1 VKKRLRKRSYLL
13 TGALIAL
20 VAVAWHFFAPS
31 NIGGSTRYVVTSGVS
46 MQPHFH
52 TGDLAITRP
61 ASTYKVGEVVAY
73 HSTLLHVTVLHRII
87 ARHGS
92 RYVFKGDNNNFID
105 PVQPTRAE
113 LLGKLWIHV
122 PHGGFVLK
130 ALHAPIVAAVLCV
143 LLGLFALFGAGKQ
156 RARRNRRRQGGSGS
170 NRPGIPLVNGPR
182 HHDGTRPTNYG
193 ALLAA
198 SAFAV
203 AAFAVLAAFAFAR
216 PAHHRAAK
224 VTPFS
229 QRVTFAYNAHVRRN
243 PVYPDG
249 TVSTGDPVFLSM
261 VRQLKLH
268 IDYRLAT
275 GADTNLT
282 GSEKVVLT
290 MTGPSGWKRT
300 FVLTPSTRFSGS
312 HTSTDVSLD
321 LAQLQGLLSE
331 IEKLTGSPGFGTF
344 SLSVGPQVQVSGTV
358 AGRSVNTSFHPALSF
373 SFASGQLQVAGGPSG
388 SGSAS
393 SSGPS
398 ASSPADFTQT
408 QSGSVSTPATAA
420 TTFPVFGISPQVATL
435 RWIAI
440 VGLLL
445 SAVVTLYFYLRKR
458 GEPFE
463 ESFRIMAQYGHMI
476 VPIVGGEDLG
486 WPPVDVA
493 SIKALVRLAESGQRL
508 ILHNRSGDLDT
519 YMVNEEG
526 TVYRYQVKPSNVVW
540 GDWSDPAAP
549 VEAAA

>member
-1 VKKRLRKRSYLL
+1 VKKRLRFRSYVL
-13 TGALIAL
+13 TGTVIAL

-73 HSTLLHVTVLHRII
+73 HSTVLHVTVLHRII
-87 ARHGS
+87 ARHGN

-130 ALHAPIVAAVLCV
+130 ALHAPIVAAVLCALV
-143 LLGLFALFGAGKQ
+143 GLFALFGAGQK
-156 RARRNRRRQGGSGS
+156 RGRRKRRRQGESGS

-203 AAFAVLAAFAFAR
+203 AAFAVLAAIAFAR

-224 VTPFS
+224 VTPYS
-229 QRVTFAYNAHVRRN
+229 QRVTFAYSAHVRRN

-249 TVSTGDPVFLSM
+249 RVITGDPVFLTM
-261 VRQLKLH
+261 VRQLNLH
-268 IDYRLAT
+268 IDYRLVSDA
-275 GADTNLT
+275 ATNLT
-282 GSEKVVLT
+282 GSEKVALT
-290 MTGPSGWKRT
+290 MTGPSGWKRS

-321 LAQLQGLLSE
+321 LSQLQGLLSQ
-331 IEKLTGSPGFGTF
+331 IEKLTASPGFGTF
-344 SLSVGPQVQVSGTV
+344 SLSVGPQVSVSGTV
-358 AGRSVNTSFHPALSF
+358 AGRPVSTSFHPALSF
-373 SFASGQLQVAGGPSG
+373 SFASGQLQVAGGASG
-388 SGSAS
+388 AA
-393 SSGPS
+393 S
-398 ASSPADFTQT
+398 ASSPGASATSAADFTQT
-408 QSGSVSTPATAA
+408 QSGSVSAPTTAA
-420 TTFPVFGISPQVATL
+420 TTLPVFGIAPQIATL

-440 VGLLL
+440 IGLLA
-445 SAVVTLYFYLRKR
+445 SIAVTLYFYLRKR

-463 ESFRIMAQYGHMI
+463 ETFRIMAQYGHMI

-486 WPPVDVA
+486 WPPVDVT

-508 ILHNRSGDLDT
+508 ILHNRSDDVDT

-526 TVYRYQVKPSNVVW
+526 TVYRYQVKPSKVIW
-540 GDWSDPAAP
+540 GDWSQDAGP
-549 VEAAA
+549 VRAAA

>member
-1 VKKRLRKRSYLL
+1 VL
-13 TGALIAL
+13 TGALVAL

-73 HSTLLHVTVLHRII
+73 HSTVLHVTVLHRII
-87 ARHGS
+87 ARHGN

-130 ALHAPIVAAVLCV
+130 ALHAPVVAAVLCV
-143 LLGLFALFGAGKQ
+143 LVGLFALFGAGKQ
-156 RARRNRRRQGGSGS
+156 RGRRNRRRQGRSGS

-182 HHDGTRPTNYG
+182 HHDGIRPTNYG

-198 SAFAV
+198 SAFVV
-203 AAFAVLAAFAFAR
+203 AAFAVLAALAFAR
-216 PAHHRAAK
+216 PAHHRAEK
-224 VTPFS
+224 VTPYS
-229 QRVTFAYNAHVRRN
+229 QRVTFSYSAHVRRN

-249 TVSTGDPVFLSM
+249 RVSTGDPVFLTM
-261 VRQLKLH
+261 VRQLNLH

-275 GADTNLT
+275 GAATNLT

-300 FVLTPSTRFSGS
+300 FVLTPRTRFSGS

-321 LAQLQGLLSE
+321 LAELQGLLSE
-331 IEKLTGSPGFGTF
+331 IEKLTASPGFGTF
-344 SLSVGPQVQVSGTV
+344 SLGVGPQVEVAGTV
-358 AGRSVNTSFHPALSF
+358 AGRAVNTSFHPALSF
-373 SFASGQLQVAGGPSG
+373 SFGSGQLQVAGVPSG
-388 SGSAS
+388 AAGAS
-393 SSGPS
+393 SSGS
-398 ASSPADFTQT
+398 SEAASPADFTQT
-408 QSGSVSTPATAA
+408 QRGSVSVPATAA
-420 TTFPVFGISPQVATL
+420 TTLPVFGIEPQITTL

-440 VGLLL
+440 IGLL
-445 SAVVTLYFYLRKR
+445 AAIAVTLYFYLRKR

-486 WPPVDVA
+486 WPPVDVT

-508 ILHNRSGDLDT
+508 ILHNRSGDVDT

-526 TVYRYQVKPSNVVW
+526 TVYRYQVKPSKVIW
-540 GDWSDPAAP
+540 GEWSGEAGP
-549 VEAAA
+549 VKAAA

>member
-1 VKKRLRKRSYLL
+1 VKKRFRFRSYVL
-13 TGALIAL
+13 TGTLVAL
-20 VAVAWHFFAPS
+20 VALAWHFFAPS

-52 TGDLAITRP
+52 TGDLAIVRP
-61 ASTYKVGEVVAY
+61 ASNYKVGDVVAY

-87 ARHGS
+87 ARQGN

-105 PVQPTRAE
+105 PVKPTRTE
-113 LLGKLWIHV
+113 LLGKLWIHL
-122 PHGGFVLK
+122 PHGGIVLK
-130 ALHAPIVAAVLCV
+130 SLHTPIVAAVLCALV
-143 LLGLFALFGAGKQ
+143 GLFAVFGFGEH
-156 RARRNRRRQGGSGS
+156 RRRRRRRPRSESGS
-170 NRPGIPLVNGPR
+170 NRPGISLVNGPR
-182 HHDGTRPTNYG
+182 HHDGTRPINYG

-198 SAFAV
+198 SAVAV
-203 AAFAVLAAFAFAR
+203 AAFAVFAAFAFAR
-216 PAHHRAAK
+216 PAHHRAAR
-224 VTPFS
+224 VTQFS
-229 QRVTFAYNAHVRRN
+229 QRVTFGYSAHVRRS

-249 TVSTGDPVFLSM
+249 TVSTGDPVFLTM
-261 VRQLKLH
+261 VRQLNLH
-268 IDYRLAT
+268 IDYRLASD
-275 GADTNLT
+275 APTNLT

-300 FVLTPSTRFSGS
+300 FMLAPSTRFSGS
-312 HTSTDVSLD
+312 HTSTDVAVNLS
-321 LAQLQGLLSE
+321 QMQGLLSE
-331 IEKLTGSPGFGTF
+331 IQRLTGSPGFGTF
-344 SLSVGPQVQVSGTV
+344 ALSVGPQLQVSGTV
-358 AGRSVNTSFHPALSF
+358 ADHPVNTSYSPALSF
-373 SFASGQLQVAGGPSG
+373 TFGSGQLQVAGGPGAATG
-388 SGSAS
+388 SSA
-393 SSGPS
+393 G
-398 ASSPADFTQT
+398 FTQT
-408 QSGSVSTPATAA
+408 QRGSVSLPGTAP
-420 TTFPVFGISPQVATL
+420 TTVTAFGVSPQIATL

-440 VGLLL
+440 IGLLL
-445 SAVVTLYFYLRKR
+445 SITVTLYLYLRKR

-508 ILHNRSGDLDT
+508 ILHNRADAVDT

-540 GDWSDPAAP
+540 GDWSEPASP

>member
-1 VKKRLRKRSYLL
+1 LVL
-13 TGALIAL
+13 TGTLVAL

-31 NIGGSTRYVVTSGVS
+31 NIGGSTRYVATSGVS

-52 TGDLAITRP
+52 TGDLAIVRP
-61 ASTYKVGEVVAY
+61 ASNYKVGDVVAY

-87 ARHGS
+87 ARHGN

-130 ALHAPIVAAVLCV
+130 ALHGPIVAAVLCTLV
-143 LLGLFALFGAGKQ
+143 GLFAVFGFGEQ
-156 RARRNRRRQGGSGS
+156 RKRRNRRRRSASGS

-182 HHDGTRPTNYG
+182 HHDGTRPTNYS

-198 SAFAV
+198 SAFAL
-203 AAFAVLAAFAFAR
+203 AAFAVLAAIAFAR
-216 PAHHRAAK
+216 PAHHRAALL
-224 VTPFS
+224 TPYS
-229 QRVTFAYNAHVRRN
+229 QRVTFGYSAHVRRS
-243 PVYPDG
+243 PVYPSG
-249 TVSTGDPVFLSM
+249 RISTGDPVFLSM
-261 VRQLKLH
+261 VRQLNLH
-268 IDYRLAT
+268 IDYRLASDASTDVT
-275 GADTNLT
+275 GT
-282 GSEKVVLT
+282 EKVALT

-300 FVLTPSTRFSGS
+300 FVLTPSTHFSGS
-312 HTSTDVSLD
+312 HTSTEVSLN
-321 LAQLQGLLSE
+321 LSQLQGLLSE

-344 SLSVGPQVQVSGTV
+344 SLAVGPQVQVSGTV
-358 AGRSVNTSFHPALSF
+358 AGHAVSTSFHPTLGFSF
-373 SFASGQLQVAGGPSG
+373 SAGQLQVASGPSG
-388 SGSAS
+388 AGGGSSAG
-393 SSGPS
+393 SSGGATS
-398 ASSPADFTQT
+398 AADFTQT
-408 QSGSVSTPATAA
+408 QSGSVSSPGIAP
-420 TTFPVFGISPQVATL
+420 TTFTVLGVSPQIATL

-440 VGLLL
+440 IGLLL
-445 SAVVTLYFYLRKR
+445 CTAVALYFYLRKR

-508 ILHNRSGDLDT
+508 ILHNRADDVDT

-526 TVYRYQVKPSNVVW
+526 TVYRYQVKPSKVVW
-540 GDWSDPAAP
+540 GDWSEPAAP
-549 VEAAA
+549 VKAAA

>member
-1 VKKRLRKRSYLL
+1 ML
-13 TGALIAL
+13 TGALVAL

-87 ARHGS
+87 ARHGN

-113 LLGKLWIHV
+113 LLGKLWIHL

-143 LLGLFALFGAGKQ
+143 LVGLFALFGAGKQ

-170 NRPGIPLVNGPR
+170 NRSGIPLVNGPR
-182 HHDGTRPTNYG
+182 HHDGTRPINYG

-203 AAFAVLAAFAFAR
+203 AAFAVLAAIAFAR
-216 PAHHRAAK
+216 PAHHRATK
-224 VTPFS
+224 VTPFG
-229 QRVTFAYNAHVRRN
+229 QRVTFAYSAHVRRN

-249 TVSTGDPVFLSM
+249 KVSTGDPVFLSM
-261 VRQLKLH
+261 VRQLNLH
-268 IDYRLAT
+268 IDYRLASD
-275 GADTNLT
+275 ADTNLT
-282 GSEKVVLT
+282 GTEKVVLT

-312 HTSTDVSLD
+312 HTGTDVSLD

-358 AGRSVNTSFHPALSF
+358 AGRPVNTSFHPALSF
-373 SFASGQLQVAGGPSG
+373 SFASGQLQVAGGPSAAG
-388 SGSAS
+388 ASTPGASAS
-393 SSGPS
+393 
-398 ASSPADFTQT
+398 AANFTQT
-408 QSGSVSTPATAA
+408 QSGSVSAPATAA
-420 TTFPVFGISPQVATL
+420 TTLPVFGVAPQIATL

-440 VGLLL
+440 IGLLI
-445 SAVVTLYFYLRKR
+445 SIAITLYFYLRKR

-463 ESFRIMAQYGHMI
+463 ESFRIIAQYGHMI

-486 WPPVDVA
+486 WPPVDVT

-508 ILHNRSGDLDT
+508 ILHNRSDDVDT

-526 TVYRYQVKPSNVVW
+526 TVYRYQVKPSKVIW
-540 GDWSDPAAP
+540 GEWSDEASP
-549 VEAAA
+549 VKAAA

>member
-1 VKKRLRKRSYLL
+1 MKKRFRLRSYVL
-13 TGALIAL
+13 TGTLVAL
-20 VAVAWHFFAPS
+20 VALAWHFFAPS

-52 TGDLAITRP
+52 TGDLAIVRP
-61 ASTYKVGEVVAY
+61 ASNYKVGDVVAY

-87 ARHGS
+87 ARQGN

-105 PVQPTRAE
+105 PVKPTRTE
-113 LLGKLWIHV
+113 LLGKLWIHL
-122 PHGGFVLK
+122 PHGGIVLK
-130 ALHAPIVAAVLCV
+130 AMHAPIVAAVLCV
-143 LLGLFALFGAGKQ
+143 LVGLFVVFGFGEH
-156 RARRNRRRQGGSGS
+156 RRRRNRRRRSDSGS

-203 AAFAVLAAFAFAR
+203 AAFAVLAAFAISR
-216 PAHHRAAK
+216 PAHHPAAR
-224 VTPFS
+224 VTPFTQQVS
-229 QRVTFAYNAHVRRN
+229 FGYNAHVRRS

-249 TVSTGDPVFLSM
+249 AVSTGDPVFLTM
-261 VRQLKLH
+261 VRQLNLH
-268 IDYRLAT
+268 VDYRLVSDAS
-275 GADTNLT
+275 TNLS

-300 FVLTPSTRFSGS
+300 FMLAPSTHFSGS
-312 HTSTDVSLD
+312 HTSTDVAVNLS
-321 LAQLQGLLSE
+321 QMQGLLSE
-331 IEKLTGSPGFGTF
+331 IQRLTGSPGFGTF
-344 SLSVGPQVQVSGTV
+344 ALSVGPQVQVSGTV
-358 AGRSVNTSFHPALSF
+358 AGHPVNTSYAPSLSF
-373 SFASGQLQVAGGPSG
+373 TFGSGQLQVAGGPG
-388 SGSAS
+388 VGTGS
-393 SSGPS
+393 SSN
-398 ASSPADFTQT
+398 FTQT
-408 QSGSVSTPATAA
+408 QRGSVSSPGTAP
-420 TTFPVFGISPQVATL
+420 TTFTVFGVSPQIVTL

-440 VGLLL
+440 IGLLL
-445 SAVVTLYFYLRKR
+445 SIAVTLYFYLRKR

>member
-1 VKKRLRKRSYLL
+1 VL
-13 TGALIAL
+13 TGALVAL

-87 ARHGS
+87 ARHGN

-113 LLGKLWIHV
+113 LLGKLWIHL

-143 LLGLFALFGAGKQ
+143 LVGLFALFGAGKQ

-170 NRPGIPLVNGPR
+170 NRSGIPLVNGPR
-182 HHDGTRPTNYG
+182 HHDGTRPINYG

-203 AAFAVLAAFAFAR
+203 AAFAVLAAIAFAR
-216 PAHHRAAK
+216 PAHHRATK
-224 VTPFS
+224 VTPFG
-229 QRVTFAYNAHVRRN
+229 QRVTFAYSAHVRRN

-249 TVSTGDPVFLSM
+249 KVSTGDPVFLSM
-261 VRQLKLH
+261 VRQLNLH

-275 GADTNLT
+275 DADTNLT

-312 HTSTDVSLD
+312 HTGTDVSLD

-358 AGRSVNTSFHPALSF
+358 AGRPVNTSFHPALSF
-373 SFASGQLQVAGGPSG
+373 SFASGQLQVAGGPSAAG
-388 SGSAS
+388 ASTPGASAS
-393 SSGPS
+393 
-398 ASSPADFTQT
+398 AANFTQT
-408 QSGSVSTPATAA
+408 QSGSVSAPATAA
-420 TTFPVFGISPQVATL
+420 TTLPVFGVAPQIATL

-440 VGLLL
+440 IGLLI
-445 SAVVTLYFYLRKR
+445 SIAITLYFYLRKR

-463 ESFRIMAQYGHMI
+463 ESFRIIAQYGHMI

-486 WPPVDVA
+486 WPPVDVT

-508 ILHNRSGDLDT
+508 ILHNRSDDVDT

-526 TVYRYQVKPSNVVW
+526 TVYRYQVKPSKVIW
-540 GDWSDPAAP
+540 GEWSDEASP
-549 VEAAA
+549 VKAAA